1 MLKYKGYVG
10 HVTYDDEAKIFHG
23 EVSLVKDV
31 VTFQGKHVDE
41 LEEAFKDSI
50 DDYLEWCKELN
61 QSPEK
66 PFSGNLHLRLTPE
79 LHAMIF
85 SEAKYSGVSVN
96 SYINKALSKSVG
108 LRM

>member
-1 MLKYKGYVG
+1 MLKYKGYLG

-41 LEEAFKDSI
+41 LEDAFRESV

-61 QSPEK
+61 QSPER
-66 PFSGNLHLRLTPE
+66 PFSGKLHIRLTPE
-79 LHAMIF
+79 LHAKLF
-85 SEAKYSGVSVN
+85 TEAKYAGLSLN
-96 SYINKALSKSVG
+96 SYINKTLGKSMG
-108 LRM
+108 I